1 MPDVQPVDTAGALE
15 DIYKRRF
22 GPDVMFRQ
30 RMWKVLCKSFFQRY
44 VPTTATVLEVGA
56 GYCEFINNIT
66 AARKAALDLNPDTKD
81 YAAPGVWVI
90 ESSSTDMSM
99 VPDGSVD
106 VAFASNFFEHITRE
120 DILKTMREVARV
132 LTPNGRFL
140 ILQPNIRFCARD
152 FWMFFDHIT
161 PLDQYSLVEALEMC
175 GFRATKTIVRFL
187 PYTTKGSL
195 PKSVGM
201 VSLYL
206 KIPLLWRFF
215 GQQTF
220 VVAELDRG
228 DGQSAMGRPRRAE

>member
-1 MPDVQPVDTAGALE
+1 MMA
-15 DIYKRRF
+15 RRT
-22 GPDVMFRQ
+22 PAR
-30 RMWKVLCKSFFQRY
+30 L
-44 VPTTATVLEVGA
+44 GA
-56 GYCEFINNIT
+56 GYACRPFRIR
-66 AARKAALDLNPDTKD
+66 AARKAALDLNPDTKE
-81 YAAPGVWVI
+81 YAAPGIWVI
-90 ESSSTDMSM
+90 ESTSTDMSM
-99 VPDGSVD
+99 IPDGSVD

-132 LTPNGRFL
+132 LAPTGRFL

-220 VVAELDRG
+220 VVAELDHG
-228 DGQSAMGRPRRAE
+228 GQSTGQRARRAE